1 MRFIYNKRGTK
12 RFNNRK
18 KVVVTFKVSA
28 AHCAYVDPREFAA
41 IQARGVAVYHPDD
54 QFDPVYG
61 KRLAET
67 RAKCKLFRKS
77 VNALKRAL
85 AKKLRELEELQET
98 LEKQERF
105 LEKEIQHE
113 ESLLVEQL

>member
-41 IQARGVAVYHPDD
+41 IQARGVAVCHPDD

-61 KRLAET
+61 KR
-67 RAKCKLFRKS
+67 
-77 VNALKRAL
+77 L